1 MKQPIGDNKTNN
13 MEKVT
18 KANEAQVDAEMNRIK
33 KETQFRDRNTSSKQP
48 L

>member
-1 MKQPIGDNKTNN
+1 MKQPIGENKTNK

-18 KANEAQVDAEMNRIK
+18 KANETQVDAEMNRTK

-48 L
+48 F